1 MSSLLERHSDKW
13 TPEPNTGCYLW
24 IACLSTSGR
33 PNVYAK
39 GRTRIVAR
47 LVCEE
52 VNGPPPTLK
61 HDAAH
66 NTPNGCVG
74 GLCVNSDHLR
84 WASRRENALDT
95 PEEIRRK
102 PRNRGLRHATLA
114 ANQKTYFTGKPCA
127 NGHVDLRY
135 ASGGCL
141 TCLKERKQRYRRQGI
156 TRVFRVSALDSP
168 RSTKT

>member
-1 MSSLLERHSDKW
+1 MSSLLELHSDKW
-13 TPEPNTGCYLW
+13 TPEPNTGCYIW
-24 IACLSTSGR
+24 MNGERR
-33 PNVYAK
+33 PNVRVN
-39 GRTRIVAR
+39 GRLRIVSHM
-47 LVCEE
+47 VCEE
-52 VNGPPPTLK
+52 VYGPPPTPK
-61 HDAAH
+61 HVAAH

-74 GLCVNSDHLR
+74 NVACVNGDHLR